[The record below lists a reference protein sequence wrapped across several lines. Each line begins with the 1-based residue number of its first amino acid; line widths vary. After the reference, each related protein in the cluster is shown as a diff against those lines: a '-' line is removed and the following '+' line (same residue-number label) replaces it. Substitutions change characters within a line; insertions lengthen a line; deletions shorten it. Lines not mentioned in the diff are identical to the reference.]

1 MKLSTKGRY
10 GIQAMF
16 ELALYYGEGPIS
28 LKTIA
33 ENEGLSEHYLEQ
45 LIAILR
51 KADLVKSVR
60 GAQGGYMLAAPPDKI
75 TVGDVIR
82 TLEGSLA
89 PADCVLED
97 TPFECSRAGGCPT
110 KLVMER
116 IRDSINKVI
125 DSITLQ
131 DMVDDHRRLN
141 QKSAFMYYI

>member
-16 ELALYYGEGPIS
+16 ELALYYGGGPIS
-28 LKTIA
+28 LKIIA

-51 KADLVKSVR
+51 RSGLVKSVR
-60 GAQGGYMLAAPPDKI
+60 GAQGGYILSLPPNKI
-75 TVGDVIR
+75 TVGDIIR

-89 PADCVLED
+89 PADCVVED
-97 TPFECSRAGGCPT
+97 EPLACVRAGGCPT
-110 KLVMER
+110 RIVMEK
-116 IRDSINKVI
+116 IRDAINEVI

-131 DMVDDHRRLN
+131 DMVDDYKKMTN
-141 QKSAFMYYI
+141 KNSYMYYI